1 MDELLVAESSAAR
14 VDKNYYTIRYGLV
27 GFAFG
32 LIFPILAT
40 AIDLYLS
47 STPFSLSTI
56 IEAYRNEPLHWII
69 FTAPFFLG
77 FFAAL
82 IGRREDRLQQVNRKL
97 ESIIGKLE
105 VRVSEQARDLDRAV
119 EVGHSVSRVTN
130 SYEMMS
136 EAVELIRSS
145 FNFYYV
151 QLYLVDSSR
160 RNLELQVGSGNL
172 DTRMIAQGRR
182 IPLGLNSIAGTAVIE
197 KQTIVVADVAN
208 SLLFQH
214 NPLLPDASA
223 EMAMPLI
230 LGTEVIGVLDI
241 LSDSPGQLTTESLP
255 ALEAVAGQLAIA
267 IENARLVVESTKA
280 HNVIE
285 IQTRR
290 MAHSGWKDFLNAI
303 DRREIIGY
311 KYESNELSEIDQ
323 PLLHQT
329 DNAALSV
336 PILVTGEQVGSIQI
350 QGRDGNA
357 LSKADAEMVAAVADQ
372 VARQVESLRLLAEA
386 DHYRDEAE
394 EITRRLTREGWQDF
408 VQTQQPQ
415 SRGFDYD
422 LVKVKPLST
431 PVDRNVT
438 MGSVLSQS
446 LAIRGQSIGYL
457 EIAEFQ
463 YPEDDTSELLG
474 AIANQLSA
482 HIDNIRLSDQ
492 RARAL
497 ADSEKQAR
505 RLAALN
511 ELSQALATSTTF
523 NEIYRITALNIKQII
538 PCNRISLAFINDEG
552 TSFVLFALGGQK
564 GASKIGD
571 MATGPGSV
579 LGDAVAENRVIV
591 INNNI
596 ESGVQGIESFMIAP
610 LTAGGQ
616 TFGTLN
622 VGNSSPD
629 AFDQQDE
636 GLLLQIASL
645 VAATFESRRLFLET
659 QERAEELA
667 EISYFAQTRADELAI
682 LNQMGQE
689 LTSLA
694 DIKSVMTSVHRHV
707 GRLMDIE
714 NFYLAIYDKSLDMVE
729 IHMFGEGEETDPSSV
744 KRQGGKGI
752 AEYVITTNQAL
763 LIENNVAER
772 VTELGLELY
781 GRVAES
787 WVGAPMTSGHQV
799 IGMMAVQN
807 YSKPGIYGEHERE
820 LLTAVANQTAI
831 AIENS
836 NLFEQEQARSRREQ
850 ILRQITAKVR
860 GSTDVDTVMRTAAQE
875 VGRALGRQA
884 FVYLSDGEEENT
896 HESNDE

>member
-1 MDELLVAESSAAR
+1 MDELLVADSTPTR
-14 VDKNYYTIRYGLV
+14 VDRNYYTIRYGLV

-47 STPFSLSTI
+47 SMPFSISAIL
-56 IEAYRNEPLHWII
+56 EAYRNEPLHWII
-69 FTAPFFLG
+69 LTAPLFLG

-82 IGRREDRLQQVNRKL
+82 IGRREDRLQQANRQL
-97 ESIIGKLE
+97 ASFIGKLE
-105 VRVSEQARDLDRAV
+105 LRVSEQARDLDRAV
-119 EVGHSVSRVTN
+119 EVGHSVSRVTDP
-130 SYEMMS
+130 YEMMS
-136 EAVELIRSS
+136 EAIELIRSS

-151 QLYLVDSSR
+151 QLYLVDSGR
-160 RNLELQVGSGNL
+160 RNLELQVGSGNI
-172 DTRMIAQGRR
+172 DARTITQGRR

-197 KQTIVVADVAN
+197 KQTIIVADVAN

-214 NPLLPDASA
+214 NPLLPDARA
-223 EMAMPLI
+223 EMAMPLL
-230 LGTEVIGVLDI
+230 LGSEVIGVLDI
-241 LSDSPGQLTTESLP
+241 LSDSPGQLSTESLP
-255 ALEAVAGQLAIA
+255 ALEAVAGQLTIA

-280 HNVIE
+280 QKEIE
-285 IQTRR
+285 IQTQR
-290 MAHSGWKDFLNAI
+290 MAHSGWKDFFNAI

-311 KYESNELSEIDQ
+311 KYEGNELSEIDQ
-323 PLLHQT
+323 PLLYQT
-329 DNAALSV
+329 GDAVHSV

-357 LSKADAEMVAAVADQ
+357 LSKDDAELVAAVADQ
-372 VARQVESLRLLAEA
+372 VARQVDSLRLLAEA
-386 DHYRDEAE
+386 DRYRDEAE
-394 EITRRLTREGWQDF
+394 DSMRRLTREGWQDF

-415 SRGFDYD
+415 NSGFDYD

-431 PVDRNVT
+431 PVDGDVT

-446 LAIRGQSIGYL
+446 LIIRGQSIGHL

-474 AIANQLSA
+474 AIASQLSA

-497 ADSEKQAR
+497 ADSEKQAL

-511 ELSQALATSTTF
+511 ELSQALATSMTLD
-523 NEIYRITALNIKQII
+523 EIYRITASNIKQII
-538 PCNRISLAFINDEG
+538 PCNRVSLAFINDEG
-552 TSFVLFALGGQK
+552 TSFVLFALHSQK
-564 GASKIGD
+564 GANKIGD

-596 ESGVQGIESFMIAP
+596 ESGVQGIESFMVAP
-610 LTAGGQ
+610 LTAGGL

-636 GLLLQIASL
+636 ALFLQIASL
-645 VAATFESRRLFLET
+645 VATTFESRRLFLEI

-667 EISYFAQTRADELAI
+667 EISFFAQTRADELAI

-707 GRLMDIE
+707 GRLMDME
-714 NFYLAIYDKSLDMVE
+714 SFYLAIYDQSLDMVE
-729 IHMFGEGEETDPSSV
+729 IHMFGEGEETDSSSL
-744 KRQGGKGI
+744 KRQGGKGM

-772 VTELGLELY
+772 LTELGLELD
-781 GRVAES
+781 GRAAES
-787 WVGAPMTSGHQV
+787 WVGAPMTSGHHV

-807 YSKPGIYGEHERE
+807 FSKPSVYGEHERE
-820 LLTAVANQTAI
+820 LLTAVANQAAI

-850 ILRQITAKVR
+850 ILRQITARVR